1 MSGLMGELETGQ
13 PGRPSVGP
21 RSVCWKM
28 PPRWPGRDPACRSP
42 TTAPAPYPTSM
53 LGSTFTGQIGK
64 VRLSTRLLESPARL
78 SQGFAIP
85 SQIAGRVPTVA
96 TGRAT
101 LRR

>member
-1 MSGLMGELETGQ
+1 
-13 PGRPSVGP
+13 
-21 RSVCWKM
+21 
-28 PPRWPGRDPACRSP
+28 
-42 TTAPAPYPTSM
+42 M
-53 LGSTFTGQIGK
+53 LASTFTGQIGK

-85 SQIAGRVPTVA
+85 SQIAGRVPIVA